1 MEVEDDLDRL
11 LEIENDQLQDDAI
24 QESQSVSVW
33 MKKNPWRN
41 ERIICLV
48 HLQKAKVLLVN

>member
-33 MKKNPWRN
+33 MM
-41 ERIICLV
+41 CS
-48 HLQKAKVLLVN
+48 